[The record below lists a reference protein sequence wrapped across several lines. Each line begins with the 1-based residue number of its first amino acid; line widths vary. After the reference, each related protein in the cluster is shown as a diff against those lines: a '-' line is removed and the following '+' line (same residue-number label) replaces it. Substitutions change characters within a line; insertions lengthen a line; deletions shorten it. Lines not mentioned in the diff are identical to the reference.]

1 MNKTKEKQP
10 RQGGGLID
18 TLADWLMSQ
27 ALGETDMETLID
39 GCCNRLAAAGIPLSR
54 AYLAFRTLHP
64 LFAGFGYTWQR
75 GQGVTMESY
84 SFDQQGDEYRR
95 SPVHH
100 METTGIPYLRR
111 RLTGAEALLDF
122 PMLEGLMKRGATD
135 YMGYLVPF
143 SADDG
148 IIGSWASDRES
159 GFHDSDI
166 AALQRIQ
173 RRLAVASKVIIREQ
187 KTRNILNAYFGVN
200 AADRILSGHIRRGD
214 VERINA
220 VIWYS
225 DLRGSTPL
233 ADRMSAEAYLDVLN
247 AYFESTAGAVIAHG
261 GEVLL
266 LIGDAVLAIFP
277 IHRESS
283 LRQACE
289 AAMDAAK
296 DAQKR
301 LLECNK
307 RREDNGEEALA
318 FGVALHVGEVV
329 YGNIGLPERLEL
341 TVVGAA
347 TNEASRLQGLTKEL
361 ARPVLVS
368 DGFAQNLNLDWEPMG
383 KHELRGV
390 AAPQAVFAPP
400 G

>member
-148 IIGSWASDRES
+148 IIGSWASDR
-159 GFHDSDI
+159 
-166 AALQRIQ
+166 
-173 RRLAVASKVIIREQ
+173 
-187 KTRNILNAYFGVN
+187 
-200 AADRILSGHIRRGD
+200 
-214 VERINA
+214 
-220 VIWYS
+220 
-225 DLRGSTPL
+225 
-233 ADRMSAEAYLDVLN
+233 
-247 AYFESTAGAVIAHG
+247 
-261 GEVLL
+261 
-266 LIGDAVLAIFP
+266 
-277 IHRESS
+277 
-283 LRQACE
+283 
-289 AAMDAAK
+289 
-296 DAQKR
+296 
-301 LLECNK
+301 
-307 RREDNGEEALA
+307 LA

>member
-1 MNKTKEKQP
+1 MSETKDMPPE
-10 RQGGGLID
+10 RRGGLID

-27 ALGETDMETLID
+27 ALGETDMESLID
-39 GCCNRLAAAGIPLSR
+39 GCCNRLAAAGIPLTR

-64 LFAGFGYTWQR
+64 LFAGFGYTWQQ

-84 SFDQQGDEYRR
+84 SFDESDGEFES

-122 PMLEGLMKRGATD
+122 PVLKDLKDMGVSD
-135 YMGYLVPF
+135 YMAYLVPF
-143 SADDG
+143 SGDDG
-148 IIGSWASDRES
+148 VTGSWATNRAT
-159 GFHDSDI
+159 GFHDRDI
-166 AALQRIQ
+166 HALQRIQ

-233 ADRMSAEAYLDVLN
+233 ADRMKAEAYLDVLN
-247 AYFESTAGAVIAHG
+247 DYFESTAGAVIAHD
-261 GEVLL
+261 GEVLM

-277 IHRESS
+277 IHFGRSQ
-283 LRQACE
+283 RQAC
-289 AAMDAAK
+289 AAAIEAAK
-296 DAQKR
+296 DAQRR
-301 LLECNK
+301 LVDCNK
-307 RREDNGEEALA
+307 RRAENGEEQLA
-318 FGVALHVGEVV
+318 FGLALHVGEVV

-347 TNEASRLQGLTKEL
+347 TNEASRLQGLTKAL
-361 ARPVLVS
+361 GRPVLVS
-368 DGFAQNLNLDWEPMG
+368 EGFAQNLNLDWEPMG
-383 KHELRGV
+383 RHELRGV

-400 G
+400 E